1 MNAGFD
7 TDLLQSNREIDV
19 TKYDALVVGSPLYAG
34 QWLAEPTLLLVVN
47 KERLTATPVALFSVG
62 MIDVKHPGKLREEHD
77 AWMAKAFEEE
87 DVQLNIVSTATF
99 KGVYQRRNLPLYLRI
114 IDTILR
120 ITPTGDYRDWDE
132 IERWG
137 DEVAATLMGVLES
150 APFDGTEQSLC

>member
-1 MNAGFD
+1 M
-7 TDLLQSNREIDV
+7 
-19 TKYDALVVGSPLYAG
+19 
-34 QWLAEPTLLLVVN
+34 
-47 KERLTATPVALFSVG
+47 PVALFSVG

-77 AWMAKAFEEE
+77 AWMAKAFEDE

-137 DEVAATLMGVLES
+137 DEVAATLRGVLES
-150 APFDGTEQSLC
+150 DHFERTEQSSC